1 MVSASSARSAGAP
14 AGDGVA
20 AAPGGVRRVGV
31 GILGGGTV
39 GAALAGLLAERRS
52 EIAARCGVDLVP
64 VAVAV
69 RSPER
74 PRPGVP
80 ADLLTGDA
88 AEVTAR
94 PDVHVVVEL
103 IGGIEPARELLLAA
117 MAAGKPVVTANKEVL
132 ADHGAELFAAA
143 RAAEV
148 DLLFEAAV
156 GGAIPLVRALRES
169 LAGESVRRIMGIV
182 NGTTNYILSRM
193 TSGGSSYVDALAEA
207 QALGYAEADPRAD
220 VEGHDA
226 AAKAAIMAGIV
237 FGAEVTAADVHCEG
251 ISTLGAGDITFA
263 RRLGHV
269 IKLLAIAER
278 VDADAQ
284 NGAGGAG
291 GPDCDDSSP
300 RAGEQG
306 GGGAPSPNATD
317 RPTVAVRVHP
327 AMVPEDHPL
336 ASVRDSFNAVFVEGE
351 AAGELM
357 LYGRGAGGRPTASA
371 VLGDLIDAAVNLAG
385 GAAAGPPPMAPARI
399 HPIGELRTAYY
410 LALEVIDRPG
420 VLAAVAGVFGRH
432 DVSIRSMT
440 QEGLGDQARIIFI
453 THVACESDMR
463 ATLDELR
470 HLEAVRQVGS
480 VLRVIADE

>member
-1 MVSASSARSAGAP
+1 M
-14 AGDGVA
+14 
-20 AAPGGVRRVGV
+20 

-39 GAALAGLLAERRS
+39 GAALVGLLAERRAD
-52 EIAARCGVDLVP
+52 IAARCGVDLVP

-80 ADLLTGDA
+80 AGLLTGDA
-88 AEVTAR
+88 AAVVAHPEV
-94 PDVHVVVEL
+94 DVVVEL
-103 IGGIEPARELLLAA
+103 IGGIDPARELLLAA
-117 MAAGKPVVTANKEVL
+117 LAAGKPVITANKEVV
-132 ADHGAELFAAA
+132 AACGAELFAAA
-143 RAAEV
+143 RAAGV

-182 NGTTNYILSRM
+182 NGTTNYVLSRM
-193 TSGGSSYVDALAEA
+193 TTGGSSYHDALAEA
-207 QALGYAEADPRAD
+207 QTLGYAEADPRAD

-226 AAKAAIMAGIV
+226 AAKAAIMAAVG

-251 ISTLGAGDITFA
+251 ISTLSANDIAFA

-278 VDADAQ
+278 ID
-284 NGAGGAG
+284 GGEEAGKGGTGDG
-291 GPDCDDSSP
+291 GPGRDDSPP
-300 RAGEQG
+300 RTGEK
-306 GGGAPSPNATD
+306 GGAPAHSPEASD
-317 RPTVAVRVHP
+317 PPAVAVRVHP

-336 ASVRDSFNAVFVEGE
+336 ASVRDSFNAVFVEGDSC
-351 AAGELM
+351 GELM

-371 VLGDLIDAAVNLAG
+371 VLGDLIDAAVNLAC
-385 GAAAGPPPMAPARI
+385 GAAAGPPSTAPARI

-432 DVSIRSMT
+432 GVSIRSMT
-440 QEGLGDQARIIFI
+440 QEGLGAQARIIFI

-463 ATLDELR
+463 ATLDDLR

-480 VLRVIADE
+480 VLRVIADG

>member
-1 MVSASSARSAGAP
+1 MSGGCAGSVTGMVAP
-14 AGDGVA
+14 ASATSG
-20 AAPGGVRRVGV
+20 AAPEPRRIGV

-39 GAALAGLLAERRS
+39 GAALVGLLDERRAD
-52 EIAARCGVDLVP
+52 IAARCGVDVEP

-74 PRPGVP
+74 ERPGVP
-80 ADLLTGDA
+80 AGLLTGDA
-88 AEVTAR
+88 AAVVAR
-94 PDVHVVVEL
+94 PDVDVVVEL

-117 MAAGKPVVTANKEVL
+117 LAAGKPVVTANKEVI
-132 ADHGAELFAAA
+132 AAHGGELFDAA
-143 RAAEV
+143 RNAGV

-226 AAKAAIMAGIV
+226 AAKAAIMAAIV

-251 ISTLGAGDITFA
+251 ISTLSPNDIAFA
-263 RRLGHV
+263 HRLGHV

-278 VDADAQ
+278 VD
-284 NGAGGAG
+284 GGA
-291 GPDCDDSSP
+291 
-300 RAGEQG
+300 
-306 GGGAPSPNATD
+306 
-317 RPTVAVRVHP
+317 VAVRVHP

-336 ASVRDSFNAVFVEGE
+336 ASVRDSFNAVFVEGD
-351 AAGELM
+351 ACGELM

-371 VLGDLIDAAVNLAG
+371 VLGDLVDAAGNLRRGAPG
-385 GAAAGPPPMAPARI
+385 GPAPTAPARI
-399 HPIGELRTAYY
+399 HPIGELHTAYY

-432 DVSIRSMT
+432 GVSIRSME
-440 QEGLGDQARIIFI
+440 QEGLGEEARIIFI

-463 ATLDELR
+463 ATLDDLR